1 MGSFQKRY
9 ESTLSRGEV
18 RIVPIFVIIK
28 LGLEPLS
35 VGELGLG
42 VPCTPPALEASGKV
56 NCLSV
61 KRSFSR
67 KVLGPQFSLGDLLV
81 PHTARG

>member
-18 RIVPIFVIIK
+18 RIVPITVIIK
-28 LGLEPLS
+28 LGLELLS

-42 VPCTPPALEASGKV
+42 VPRTPALEASGKV

-61 KRSFSR
+61 KRSFRR
-67 KVLGPQFSLGDLLV
+67 KVLGPQLSLGDLLV

>member
-9 ESTLSRGEV
+9 ENTLSRGEV

-28 LGLEPLS
+28 LGLELLL

-42 VPCTPPALEASGKV
+42 LPCTPALEASGKV

-61 KRSFSR
+61 ERSFSR

-81 PHTARG
+81 PHTTRG

>member
-18 RIVPIFVIIK
+18 RIVPIFAIIK
-28 LGLEPLS
+28 LGLELLS
-35 VGELGLG
+35 AVELGLS
-42 VPCTPPALEASGKV
+42 VPCTPALEFTLV
-56 NCLSV
+56 NCLSE
-61 KRSFSR
+61 KRSCSR